1 MCLQRLHLICT
12 LPLPFANNFFAT
24 RTTHIAI
31 WHFAFTPFLLQCR
44 CFAKQGGLEV
54 NAGAFCL
61 AGAVVLVTPPRRRP
75 SYWLKVI
82 VLSDDKP
89 LTAIISEM
97 HCYMQFHNLF
107 QH

>member
-1 MCLQRLHLICT
+1 MNTII
-12 LPLPFANNFFAT
+12 P
-24 RTTHIAI
+24 
-31 WHFAFTPFLLQCR
+31 TP
-44 CFAKQGGLEV
+44 KSNDWGL
-54 NAGAFCL
+54 F
-61 AGAVVLVTPPRRRP
+61 GAVVLVTPPRRRP
-75 SYWLKVI
+75 SYLLKVI